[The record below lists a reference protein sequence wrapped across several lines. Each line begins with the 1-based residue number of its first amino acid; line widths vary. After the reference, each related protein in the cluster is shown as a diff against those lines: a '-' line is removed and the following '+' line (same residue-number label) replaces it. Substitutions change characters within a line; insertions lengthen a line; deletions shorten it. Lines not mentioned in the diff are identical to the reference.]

1 MRSKASRPR
10 RASRRRDAFDVA
22 WSYLYEDDDALL
34 RGMLSAGGVGDAA
47 GPAHEPELRAGLLEA
62 LAPFRT
68 ARGGYRLENEW
79 HTLVATA

>member
-1 MRSKASRPR
+1 
-10 RASRRRDAFDVA
+10 
-22 WSYLYEDDDALL
+22 
-34 RGMLSAGGVGDAA
+34 MLSAGGVGDAA

-68 ARGGYRLENEW
+68 AGGGYRLENEW